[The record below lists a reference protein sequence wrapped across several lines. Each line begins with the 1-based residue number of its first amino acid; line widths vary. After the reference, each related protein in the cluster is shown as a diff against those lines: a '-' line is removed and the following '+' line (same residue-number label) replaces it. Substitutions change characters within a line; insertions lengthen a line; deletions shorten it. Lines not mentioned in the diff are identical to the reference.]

1 MLFPL
6 CRQTL
11 HSSGA
16 ASILSDGCLEF
27 HSDIQLWTLLKEYY
41 LLYNIEHMF
50 VELFEIVLD
59 ISSESG
65 GIVYISP
72 AQ

>member
-16 ASILSDGCLEF
+16 AAILSDGRLEF

-59 ISSESG
+59 ISSESR
-65 GIVYISP
+65 GIVNISP